1 MTRPIAQ
8 KYCEGKV
15 KSTLKRGSKELE
27 IVKREGY
34 NVIDCYKEFTI
45 KRNCVFIYE
54 KGKGKSLL
62 SIL

>member
-34 NVIDCYKEFTI
+34 NVIDCEKEVI
-45 KRNCVFIYE
+45 SNIVCKRYE
-54 KGKGKSLL
+54 REG
-62 SIL
+62 